1 MPTNPDNPPSH
12 EAIAARA
19 KEIWSAE
26 GNPDGRHLDHWLQ
39 AEKELRGEAEPA
51 NSAKESPG
59 RSNGDE
65 ALTAATG
72 GSRRASGTV
81 PGAGRQPAKA
91 GGQLAAENRP
101 AGTAKGARFFRK
113 GE

>member
-1 MPTNPDNPPSH
+1 MPTNPNNPPSH

-39 AEKELRGEAEPA
+39 AEKELRGEGRPA
-51 NSAKESPG
+51 NSAQRKQD
-59 RSNGDE
+59 RSNDE
-65 ALTAATG
+65 EASTAATG
-72 GSRRASGTV
+72 ASGR
-81 PGAGRQPAKA
+81 GADKLQDAGRLPARP
-91 GGQLAAENRP
+91 GGQLAVENRP
-101 AGTAKGARFFRK
+101 GAASKSARFFRK

>member
-1 MPTNPDNPPSH
+1 MLTNPDNPPSH

-39 AEKELRGEAEPA
+39 AEKELRGGAGPA
-51 NSAKESPG
+51 SSAQRNED
-59 RSNGDE
+59 RSNGEE
-65 ALTAATG
+65 ATTRATG
-72 GSRRASGTV
+72 TPGRAAGT
-81 PGAGRQPAKA
+81 PRDADRQPAKA
-91 GGQLAAENRP
+91 GGQLGTENRP
-101 AGTAKGARFFRK
+101 GPGSKGSRFLRR